1 MLLHRLHFL
10 IICSVSRWIVHSGNT
25 YCHLATISAALCAF
39 LFLAGLSLSLFSI
52 RCFAIPSISIAHI
65 VDRGKTI
72 SANAVAMAT
81 LEWKHVQQQQQK
93 QQQDTNNQTRP
104 GCEFLLGANINFMF
118 VNFFYFELDYFTR
131 ICINSK
137 AFHSSNKCGKKR
149 GKNREKTGGKP
160 APNNGQRNCVKFIVC
175 KGSKWKL

>member
-10 IICSVSRWIVHSGNT
+10 IICSVSRWIVHFGNT
-25 YCHLATISAALCAF
+25 YCHLATISAAPCAF
-39 LFLAGLSLSLFSI
+39 LFLAGLCSLSLSLSAI

-81 LEWKHVQQQQQK
+81 LEWKHVQQQQQ

-137 AFHSSNKCGKKR
+137 AFHSSIKCGKKR
-149 GKNREKTGGKP
+149 GKKNREKKRKTRTQQWP
-160 APNNGQRNCVKFIVC
+160 E
-175 KGSKWKL
+175 KLR

>member
-10 IICSVSRWIVHSGNT
+10 IICSVSRWIDHSGNT
-25 YCHLATISAALCAF
+25 YWHLATISAALCAF
-39 LFLAGLSLSLFSI
+39 LFLAGLCSLSLLLS
-52 RCFAIPSISIAHI
+52 FAIPSISIAHI

-81 LEWKHVQQQQQK
+81 LEWKHVQQQKQ

-137 AFHSSNKCGKKR
+137 AFHSSKNKGKTEKKR
-149 GKNREKTGGKP
+149 RKTRTQQWPEKL
-160 APNNGQRNCVKFIVC
+160 R
-175 KGSKWKL
+175 